1 MPSDFTVLI
10 VEDEPLIRVHLVT
23 TLEGKGCKTLE
34 AGSAKEAIGMLERH
48 REITAVFTDI
58 QMPGPM
64 DGIQLAQYIRRRW
77 PPMVIV
83 VSSGKATPLVGALP
97 EDTPFLCKPYDEK
110 QLGCVIAAMKARLG
124 PP

>member
-10 VEDEPLIRVHLVT
+10 VEDEPLIRVHLVS

-34 AGSAKEAIGMLERH
+34 ASSAKEAIGVLERH

-77 PPMVIV
+77 PPIVVV
-83 VSSGKATPLVGALP
+83 VSSGKAMPLAGALP
-97 EDTPFLCKPYDEK
+97 EDTPFLCKPYDER
-110 QLGCVIAAMKARLG
+110 QLGSVIAAVKARLG
-124 PP
+124 PA